1 MCDLKAACLISTL
14 ALILSSPLSQAIILY
29 SGDNSANLVAP
40 NNARVDIFDAVAR
53 VCNSTG
59 GQTAG
64 SAVHIKGK
72 YMLTANHVSNRTHIT
87 FDGNNFFMRDTA
99 FTPVKIGNT
108 DMKLFKLM
116 EDPALPEKTLYTGTN
131 GGVGSTATLVGW
143 GRARNPNLTDP
154 DFTSTNIWQWG
165 NSSTE
170 LKRWGTNRIE
180 TSLNRLGYGGDYY
193 DVLVTTLSPYA
204 GNNEASAA
212 IYDSG
217 SGLFVQNNGIWK
229 LAGITSYISS
239 PTQPQNTNTSTFHTN
254 PNNRDMNFFVQVST
268 YASQIEAV
276 IPDIST
282 YSGWKIDNSL
292 YGNEAEDEADTD
304 FDGLEQLL
312 EFAFGGDPNKND
324 LDILP
329 ILSLVE
335 YGGNTFLELTVTR
348 PTGLQGI
355 TYIPQT
361 TTDLSNWPNDSTGID
376 DPNPL
381 PQENADGTETLIY
394 RRSQPLSLIDEAFI
408 RINILESP

>member
-1 MCDLKAACLISTL
+1 
-14 ALILSSPLSQAIILY
+14 
-29 SGDNSANLVAP
+29 
-40 NNARVDIFDAVAR
+40 
-53 VCNSTG
+53 
-59 GQTAG
+59 
-64 SAVHIKGK
+64 
-72 YMLTANHVSNRTHIT
+72 
-87 FDGNNFFMRDTA
+87 
-99 FTPVKIGNT
+99 
-108 DMKLFKLM
+108 
-116 EDPALPEKTLYTGTN
+116 
-131 GGVGSTATLVGW
+131 
-143 GRARNPNLTDP
+143 
-154 DFTSTNIWQWG
+154 
-165 NSSTE
+165 
-170 LKRWGTNRIE
+170 
-180 TSLNRLGYGGDYY
+180 
-193 DVLVTTLSPYA
+193 
-204 GNNEASAA
+204 
-212 IYDSG
+212 
-217 SGLFVQNNGIWK
+217 
-229 LAGITSYISS
+229 
-239 PTQPQNTNTSTFHTN
+239 
-254 PNNRDMNFFVQVST
+254 MNFFVQVST